1 VLCHLAPS
9 TCRSCCEV
17 RRAAGGAGSTP
28 SRNAEFSGSFFDL
41 LPLFRCF
48 PEVWR
53 VAVLAFF
60 SVIFYFWRWLF
71 TLLGGG

>member
-1 VLCHLAPS
+1 MFD
-9 TCRSCCEV
+9 
-17 RRAAGGAGSTP
+17 AAVPVFPGGVG
-28 SRNAEFSGSFFDL
+28 
-41 LPLFRCF
+41 
-48 PEVWR
+48 